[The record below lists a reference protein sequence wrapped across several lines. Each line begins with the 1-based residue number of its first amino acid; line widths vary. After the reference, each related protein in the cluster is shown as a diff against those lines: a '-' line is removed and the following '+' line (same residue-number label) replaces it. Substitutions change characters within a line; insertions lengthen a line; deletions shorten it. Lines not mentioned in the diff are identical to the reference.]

1 MIMFVH
7 LTREEENAIDEQHG
21 QAISTAYKILLSIG
35 KATDA
40 ERLIPI
46 DWVHLSG
53 VNYNTIG
60 DVGVK
65 FLTKYSQEARFI
77 VPTTINPM
85 GYDSHKENSLSSN
98 FKRQQNEIVKSYEKM
113 GSLPSFSCI
122 PYELIQLPD
131 RGHNVSFAESNAA
144 VMANSVFGLHTN
156 KESSLS
162 ALASAVT
169 GKAPYSDLR
178 IESIRDPKIK
188 IKIETELNTEL
199 DYGILGYFSGK
210 SIRESCVSFGPRI
223 SDMDMY
229 KTKSLAAAMGTSG
242 TCAMFSNKEINGE
255 SISFG
260 KEEEKSVIDELNTTE
275 SGDVITL
282 GSPQLGTYELQL
294 LSSMIGGKKFSKKCM
309 IFCPRAIYE
318 KASDSGIAQRL
329 ENAGASIICD
339 ACTCL
344 SPLLTPEE
352 YDGVITNS
360 VKAAHYLNKS
370 NGISVCLTDLSS
382 IIRKYTK

>member
-1 MIMFVH
+1 MFVR
-7 LTREEENAIDEQHG
+7 LSREEEDALDEKHG
-21 QAISTAYKILLSIG
+21 KATSLAYKILLAIG

-40 ERLIPI
+40 EKLIPV

-60 DVGVK
+60 DAGVK
-65 FLTKYSQEARFI
+65 FLREYSKGTRFR

-85 GYDSHKENSLSSN
+85 GYDVQKQNNLSNN
-98 FKRQQNEIVKSYEKM
+98 FKRSQIEIVKAYEKM
-113 GSLPSFSCI
+113 GSIPSFSCI
-122 PYELIQLPD
+122 PYELFQLPD

-144 VMANSVFGLHTN
+144 VIANLVFGLHTN

-169 GKAPYSDLR
+169 GKTPYSDLR

-188 IKIETELNTEL
+188 VKIETKLDTEL
-199 DYGILGYFSGK
+199 DYGLLGYFSGK
-210 SIRESCVSFGPRI
+210 STKESCISFGKHTSNI
-223 SDMDMY
+223 DMY
-229 KTKSLAAAMGTSG
+229 KTKSLAAALGTSG
-242 TCAMFSNKEINGE
+242 GCGMFSNKEVNGE

-260 KEEEKSVIDELNTTE
+260 KEEEKSVMDELNTTE
-275 SGDVITL
+275 SGDVIAL
-282 GSPQLGTYELQL
+282 GSPQLGTFELEL
-294 LSSMIGGKKFSKKCM
+294 LSDMINGKKFSKKCM
-309 IFCPRAIYE
+309 IFCPRSIYE
-318 KASDSGIAQRL
+318 KACSSGIAQKL
-329 ENAGASIICD
+329 ENAGGSLICD

-344 SPLLTPEE
+344 SPLLTNEE

-370 NGISVCLTDLSS
+370 NGVSVCLTDLKS
-382 IIRKYTK
+382 IIRNYTR

>member
-1 MIMFVH
+1 MFVR
-7 LTREEENAIDEQHG
+7 LTRDEEDALDEKYG
-21 QAISTAYKILLSIG
+21 KATSLAYKILLAIG

-40 ERLIPI
+40 EKLIPV

-60 DVGVK
+60 DAGVK
-65 FLTKYSQEARFI
+65 FLREYSEGTRFG

-85 GYDSHKENSLSSN
+85 GYDSQKQNNLSNN
-98 FKRQQNEIVKSYEKM
+98 FKRSQIEIIKAYEKM
-113 GSLPSFSCI
+113 GSIPSFSCI
-122 PYELIQLPD
+122 PYEIFQLPD

-144 VMANSVFGLHTN
+144 VIANSVFGLHTN

-169 GKAPYSDLR
+169 GKTPYSELR
-178 IESIRDPKIK
+178 IESVRDPKIK
-188 IKIETELNTEL
+188 VKLETNLNTEL
-199 DYGILGYFSGK
+199 DYGLLGYFSGK
-210 SIRESCVSFGPRI
+210 STKESCISFGHNI
-223 SDMDMY
+223 SNIDMY
-229 KTKSLAAAMGTSG
+229 KTKSLAAALGTSG
-242 TCAMFSNKEINGE
+242 GCGMFSNKEINGE

-260 KEEEKSVIDELNTTE
+260 KEEEKSVMDELNTTE
-275 SGDVITL
+275 SGDVIAL
-282 GSPQLGTYELQL
+282 GSPQLGAFELEL
-294 LSSMIGGKKFSKKCM
+294 LSNMINGKKFSKRCM

-318 KASDSGIAQRL
+318 KACSSGIAQKL
-329 ENAGASIICD
+329 ENAGGSLICD

-344 SPLLTPEE
+344 SPLLTHEE

-370 NGISVCLTDLSS
+370 NGVSVCLTDLKS
-382 IIRKYTK
+382 IIRNYTR